1 LFKQSLFCGFI
12 LKEAQ
17 KKKGGTKIVKDG
29 SQKIRGGNPTQ
40 TSPER
45 GGKVYIPSC
54 QEGKKGRFP
63 SSGNPSQPSPERGGD
78 GGNPTL
84 PSPERG
90 GEKATKTNCSVI
102 TNSFNSIPSLFKK
115 EGGIRRRLFK

>member
-17 KKKGGTKIVKDG
+17 KKKGGSKIVKDG
-29 SQKIRGGNPTQ
+29 SQKIR
-40 TSPER
+40 
-45 GGKVYIPSC
+45 
-54 QEGKKGRFP
+54 
-63 SSGNPSQPSPERGGD
+63 

-90 GEKATKTNCSVI
+90 GEKATKTNGSVI
-102 TNSFNSIPSLFKK
+102 TNSFNSIPSLIKK

>member
-17 KKKGGTKIVKDG
+17 KKKGGSKIVKDG
-29 SQKIRGGNPTQ
+29 SQKIRGGNPT
-40 TSPER
+40 
-45 GGKVYIPSC
+45 
-54 QEGKKGRFP
+54 
-63 SSGNPSQPSPERGGD
+63 
-78 GGNPTL
+78 L

-90 GEKATKTNCSVI
+90 GENATKTNGSVI
-102 TNSFNSIPSLFKK
+102 TNSFNSIPSLKK